1 MFVDWPRR
9 LAYFA
14 CLLLV
19 VLALAQRGNAET
31 PRPLI
36 PPPSASPTPL
46 APSLPTPPIIPEQPQ
61 AVPVAPLIEKA
72 PAADDAPNATDDAKY
87 ILDDTRGERLF
98 TNVCSERLKPFT
110 ETLRSGHTSS
120 DALFSYFDKAN
131 KADREILR
139 ALVTYCANGRFV
151 LGQLNEKL
159 ECVEY
164 YDLERR
170 HVEVI
175 RRLMIIRPET
185 ADLVAIGCVN
195 TKETL
200 KFWTLRATG
209 ILIDHSNIQRVEISG
224 AQISYGVTIGGGTK
238 IPGGLSIDSSS
249 LGRILEVTGD
259 SEIGTASKPDDP
271 KDKTANT
278 TQFDISRTV
287 IDGTVVFRNAKFHSN
302 VTAPGNR
309 IEGVFEI
316 LNSTFENQLNLR
328 NASIGGHLLME
339 DVTVGGETRLTST
352 HLKSLYITRG
362 TFKKNVNAE
371 LIRATGTTSIMDSK
385 FDGGLSL
392 SQLSSGVVSIG
403 RSEFGTEQKPDD
415 GTLYMTSTA
424 AGSVTISNSTV
435 RNVFF
440 AGNSRVGS
448 FDITTTKVPRF
459 DCTDCIIEQYLL
471 LGGEFSKEVRLWG
484 SHIKS
489 QLRLRERNICAR
501 WTKDAILDLRGLQTQ
516 SIAADYDD
524 LMVFDVPPP
533 TDQEKKQRCA
543 RKTVRTLI
551 SGASFEQII
560 PGLRS
565 LNEPDLPTDNP
576 HRKACATSANQTSI
590 LDHTSDD
597 VLCWIEHGLGTS
609 DNKQVYDP
617 RPYQLVAS
625 ALETAGRND
634 SAVDVRIAKVDAEDL
649 AARKDFFYYL
659 KVPFKGLSYLISG
672 YGYHNEWAIGWFLG
686 LVAIGVVVFVFGRL
700 PHANVLSHMPKTDAF
715 ALGWYAF
722 WFSVDRAVPPLVL
735 DTSMNEYSIL
745 KPWARGYYYLH
756 RALGT
761 IIITVAIASLTGVFK

>member
-14 CLLLV
+14 CLLLIV
-19 VLALAQRGNAET
+19 VSLAHHGNAES
-31 PRPLI
+31 PRPLL
-36 PPPSASPTPL
+36 PGPVVAPAPS
-46 APSLPTPPIIPEQPQ
+46 APSLPTPPSVPEKPQ
-61 AVPVAPLIEKA
+61 TVPIAPQLENPP
-72 PAADDAPNATDDAKY
+72 PANGPAEGSDDVKY

-98 TNVCSERLKPFT
+98 TNVCSQRLEPFT
-110 ETLRSGHTSS
+110 NTLRSGHTSS
-120 DALFSYFDKAN
+120 DSLFSLFDKSN

-151 LGQLNEKL
+151 LGQLNEKM

-170 HVEVI
+170 HIEVI
-175 RRLMIIRPET
+175 RRLMIIRPQP

-200 KFWTLRATG
+200 KFWTLRAIG
-209 ILIDHSNIQRVEISG
+209 LLIDHSNIQRVEISG

-249 LGRILEVTGD
+249 LGRILEVTGG
-259 SEIGTASKPDDP
+259 SEIGTAAKPDDP
-271 KDKTANT
+271 KDKTAIN

-287 IDGTVVFRNAKFHSN
+287 IDGTVVFRNAKFHSQ

-316 LNSTFENQLNLR
+316 LNSTFDDQLNLR
-328 NASIGGHLLME
+328 NGSIGGHLLME
-339 DVTVGGETRLTST
+339 DVTVAGDTRLTST

-362 TFKKNVNAE
+362 TFKKSVNAE
-371 LIRATGTTSIMDSK
+371 LIRATGTASIMDSK
-385 FDGGLSL
+385 FDRGLSL
-392 SQLSSGVVSIG
+392 SQLSAGVVSIG
-403 RSEFGTEQKPDD
+403 RSEFGTEKDPEA

-424 AGSVTISNSTV
+424 AGSVTVSYSTV
-435 RNVFF
+435 RNLVF

-448 FDITTTKVPRF
+448 FDISSTKIPRF

-471 LGGEFSKEVRLWG
+471 LGGEFTKEVRLWG
-484 SHIKS
+484 AHIKS

-501 WTKDAILDLRGLQTQ
+501 WSKDAVLDLRGMQTQ

-524 LMVFDVPPP
+524 LTVFDAPPP
-533 TDQEKKQRCA
+533 PDKKKNERCA

-565 LNEPDLPTDNP
+565 LNDPDVPTDNP
-576 HRKACATSANQTSI
+576 HRKACAQSANQTSM
-590 LDHTSDD
+590 LDHTSDE
-597 VLCWIEHGLGTS
+597 VLCWIENGLGIK
-609 DNKQVYDP
+609 DDKQVYDP

-634 SAVDVRIAKVDAEDL
+634 TAVDVRIAKVDAEDD
-649 AARKDFFYYL
+649 AARKNWLYYL

-686 LVAIGVVVFVFGRL
+686 LVAIGVVVFLFGRL
-700 PHANVLSHMPKTDAF
+700 PHANVLPHMPKTDALG
-715 ALGWYAF
+715 LGWYAF

-756 RALGT
+756 RAFGT